1 MLKKIDIADYDVDRY
16 DYFNAIVYDVYNY
29 ALEGFV
35 PENYSSLSNEEQEL
49 IKDKIF
55 DFCYQHSEVTGNEN
69 GSYWCNRYRAELALC
84 HNLSLVED
92 ALYQLEVPCTYNPEE
107 LDYYIRVYLLRDC
120 IEAAIEQYLSKH

>member
-29 ALEGFV
+29 ALEEIV

-55 DFCYQHSEVTGNEN
+55 DFCYQQSDVTGNEN

-92 ALYQLEVPCTYNPEE
+92 ALFYLGVPCTYNPEK

-120 IEAAIEQYLSKH
+120 IEAAIKQYLSKH